1 MLRTIYIILLGIIFF
16 MLTNI
21 FFMSAEMIV
30 LGAAF
35 FFFIVLGM
43 YLFDLMD
50 FEVHGYNLNNY
61 LTVIFINIICF
72 FIWFL
77 FSWEFWL
84 SIFFMIF
91 TSSLLLLRLVINMLS
106 YNMQIVTIYGD
117 GELKDN
123 LEHSLERLEGYK
135 YLEYDKNI
143 DDLEEYVENK
153 KIKLLLLGK
162 LKLEEKEIESI
173 LKIKL
178 RGTEVKGYL
187 DYMLDIEKKIEVSYV
202 SEEWLLNAYGFQILR
217 SKVQNKIKRIFD
229 ILMSI
234 IIGILTFPIMVIAVI
249 IVRIE
254 SPGPIIYS
262 QARVGEKEKEFM
274 VHKFRSMREDA
285 EKDGAKWAQKNDPR
299 VTKFG
304 KFMRKTRIDELP
316 QLLNVIKGQMSFI
329 GPRPERMV
337 FIKELEKQ
345 IPYYGLRHMVKPGL
359 TGWAQV
365 MYPYGATVEDAKYK
379 LEYDLYYI
387 KGYSLLLDI
396 VILFK
401 TLKTVI
407 FGKGR

>member
-1 MLRTIYIILLGIIFF
+1 

-21 FFMSAEMIV
+21 FFMSTEMIV
-30 LGAAF
+30 LGAIF

-61 LTVIFINIICF
+61 LTVIIINIVCF
-72 FIWFL
+72 SIWFL

-91 TSSLLLLRLVINMLS
+91 ISSLLLLRLVINMIS
-106 YNMQIVTIYGD
+106 YREQVVTIYGE
-117 GELKDN
+117 GELKEN
-123 LEHSLERLEGYK
+123 LEKSLEKLEGYR
-135 YLEYDKNI
+135 YLDFNKNI
-143 DDLEEYVENK
+143 NFLEDYVENK

-162 LKLEEKEIESI
+162 LKLDEKEIESI

-187 DYMLDIEKKIEVSYV
+187 DYMLDIENKIEVSYV

-229 ILMSI
+229 IGMSI
-234 IIGILTFPIMVIAVI
+234 IIGILTLPIMILAVI
-249 IVRIE
+249 IVRLE
-254 SPGPIIYS
+254 SSGPIIYS

-316 QLLNVIKGQMSFI
+316 QLLNVIKGEMSFI

-387 KGYSLLLDI
+387 KGYSLFLDI